1 MNETVKLNF
10 KTIKYLSSRIV
21 KSAKKQRFF
30 NFSRFVALISVTLG
44 SIALLVS
51 LAVLTGFEKALHEN
65 AVKFTSHI
73 KLIPI
78 NRIPFSDYPE
88 TINRILDY
96 FPLVQSVTPVIEREG
111 LIRSKKY
118 IEGIMIKSFDPKSDV
133 SNIKHNIVDG
143 TYQFSGINSKELI
156 IGKNLLRKLMLD
168 VGDSV
173 LLFAMRQTETGNYS
187 YPDISKFKIIA
198 TFESGMSKYD
208 DLVVFVPFETAA
220 SIFRLQSNSTIA
232 YEIMLRDVEAIR
244 QQAEAIQNY
253 LGYPHFSLTVYDI
266 HGAMFSWIDI
276 QKEPIPIVL
285 GLISIVAVFN
295 ILTILLITVVE
306 KTNTIGVLRTL
317 GLKNKEIMSIFIYQ
331 GVSLGFIGALIG
343 TFIAYS
349 FCWLQIEFKLIKLNG
364 DIYFLD
370 SLPIDINIVHYV
382 IVIGTAVGLSFLST
396 IIPSLIATRINTIS
410 ALRFR

>member
-1 MNETVKLNF
+1 MNETILVNF
-10 KTIKYLSSRIV
+10 TKIKYLSSKIV
-21 KSAKKQRFF
+21 KSAKKQRFL

-51 LAVLTGFEKALHEN
+51 LAVLSGFEKALYDN

-73 KLIPI
+73 KLIAY
-78 NRIPFSDYPE
+78 NRLPFSDYPE
-88 TINRILDY
+88 SIEKIRDN

-111 LIRSKKY
+111 LIRSKNF
-118 IEGIMIKSFDPKSDV
+118 IEGILIKSFDPETDI
-133 SNIKHNIVDG
+133 SNIKQNIISG
-143 TYQFSGINSKELI
+143 NSQFSEINAKEII
-156 IGKNLLRKLMLD
+156 IGRKLAKRLMLD
-168 VGDSV
+168 AGDSV
-173 LLFAMRQTETGNYS
+173 LLFAMRQTTTGDYS

-208 DLVVFVPFETAA
+208 DLVVFVPFETAG
-220 SIFRLQSNSTIA
+220 SIFRLQGNSTIA
-232 YEIMLRDVEAIR
+232 YEIMLSDVSAISE
-244 QQAEAIQNY
+244 QAQTIQDF
-253 LGYPHFSLTVYDI
+253 LGYPHYSLTVYDI
-266 HGAMFSWIDI
+266 HGAMFSWIAI

-317 GLKNKEIMSIFIYQ
+317 GLRNKEIMSIFIYQ
-331 GVSLGFIGALIG
+331 GVSIGLTGALIG
-343 TFIAYS
+343 SFIAYV
-349 FCWLQIEFKLIKLNG
+349 FCWLQIEYKLIKLNG
-364 DIYFLD
+364 EIYFLD
-370 SLPIDINIVHYV
+370 SLPIDINLIHYL

-396 IIPSLIATRINTIS
+396 IIPSIIATRINTIS